1 MPHFEGPRVTSS
13 DALERLKELGP
24 WFYEFDLGEYG
35 RTESELPLEVRPVH
49 ESRLAMVERVVDEYF
64 RGRLEQSDQ
73 GSVCARATRAE
84 ERELSADAYTLTQLR
99 YEPERR
105 APGYHRSPC
114 KPVGAV
120 PCGARA
126 SRWRDEV
133 RGVREVY
140 RTGRGSGFEPY

>member
-1 MPHFEGPRVTSS
+1 MPHFQGSRVTGS
-13 DALERLKELGP
+13 DALERLKELRP

-35 RTESELPLEVRPVH
+35 PTESELALEVRPVH

-99 YEPERR
+99 YELER
-105 APGYHRSPC
+105 
-114 KPVGAV
+114 
-120 PCGARA
+120 
-126 SRWRDEV
+126 
-133 RGVREVY
+133 
-140 RTGRGSGFEPY
+140 

>member
-1 MPHFEGPRVTSS
+1 MPHFQGPRVTGS

-99 YEPERR
+99 YELER
-105 APGYHRSPC
+105 
-114 KPVGAV
+114 
-120 PCGARA
+120 
-126 SRWRDEV
+126 
-133 RGVREVY
+133 
-140 RTGRGSGFEPY
+140 